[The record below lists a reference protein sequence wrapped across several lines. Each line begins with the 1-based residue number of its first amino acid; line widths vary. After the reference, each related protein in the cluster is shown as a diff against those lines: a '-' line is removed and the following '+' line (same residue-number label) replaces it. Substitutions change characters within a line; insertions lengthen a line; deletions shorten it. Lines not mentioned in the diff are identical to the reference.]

1 MGTLKPCSSLP
12 VSLTSS
18 FSAQDRG
25 LSPSRGSTHGHERLE
40 ARVTELE
47 AHVQIAM
54 DAKDAELKRREQEA
68 ATNEKAQDKLKAEIA
83 RLHVCPTI

>member
-1 MGTLKPCSSLP
+1 M
-12 VSLTSS
+12 
-18 FSAQDRG
+18 
-25 LSPSRGSTHGHERLE
+25 HGHERLE

-68 ATNEKAQDKLKAEIA
+68 ATHEKAQDKLKAEIA